1 MPTKESVKPYEP
13 RRDVVIHM
21 DLEEF
26 TRKAVQYGPAHVI
39 GETILSLCLMA
50 NDHFAKVRTNGALG
64 RSKEQPVSKKTAEP
78 GTSPEAPPS

>member
-1 MPTKESVKPYEP
+1 MSTVKPYEP

-64 RSKEQPVSKKTAEP
+64 KPRGKEPSKKTADQ
-78 GTSPEAPPS
+78 GTSPAAQPS